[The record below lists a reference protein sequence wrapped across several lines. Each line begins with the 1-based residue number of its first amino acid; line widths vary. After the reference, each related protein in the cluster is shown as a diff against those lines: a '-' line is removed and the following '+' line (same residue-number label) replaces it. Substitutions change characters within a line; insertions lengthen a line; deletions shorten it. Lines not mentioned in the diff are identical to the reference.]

1 MQLLAVLGFMQDTE
15 LHYADDARRSP
26 QQWRDAVAQAA
37 DGVGDKYPYSNG
49 TVPGP
54 GLARGREQM
63 DDPGYQRLLREQQ
76 LQEEKVKV
84 KGNERHSGEAQDLYT
99 LEQSSTDPQKWC
111 IHYPAPASA
120 VPMLMSRPILACGG
134 VFEVREDRG
143 FSLNDGN
150 GNVCGSSWGSGGCA
164 CRGVY
169 IEATTSDPKQFAYE
183 IGRRLAIRID
193 SDGASVSA
201 CPMA

>member
-15 LHYADDARRSP
+15 LHYADDARRSIK
-26 QQWRDAVAQAA
+26 QQSDAVVQAA
-37 DGVGDKYPYSNG
+37 SVGGKFPYPSG
-49 TVPGP
+49 TIQGP
-54 GLARGREQM
+54 GLAGGEAQM
-63 DDPGYQRLLREQQ
+63 DDPGYQRLL
-76 LQEEKVKV
+76 QEEKGEKA
-84 KGNERHSGEAQDLYT
+84 KGKKRDSDEAQEPYT
-99 LEQSSTDPQKWC
+99 LEQSSIDPRQWC

-143 FSLNDGN
+143 FSLNDGS
-150 GNVCGSSWGSGGCA
+150 GNICCSSSGNCA

-169 IEATTSDPKQFAYE
+169 IEATTSNPKHFAYE

-193 SDGASVSA
+193 SGGASVNA